1 MSLQMTPDGSRGQ
14 RSDGK
19 GTPTLEAIA
28 SVIDKARALAAAG
41 HHAAVVEFLGGRER
55 AELSDSP
62 TLALLYG
69 IAQARLG
76 RHEQALQWLELA
88 LVQARRLGEPA
99 VERHALNA
107 RGAFALVNGHLTE
120 SADFCTQAL
129 MAASRD
135 GDHATTGR
143 ASNNLGIISHLR
155 GRHAEAISSWEIAA
169 AAFHRVGQQV
179 GVAECHNNLANAYRE
194 QGALDKALAVAD
206 QAVGTAEAAGDEA
219 LFAATLRGRAEIRV
233 ARSEPDLA
241 RRELDRIREIRSRLP
256 DPVGEAED
264 LRVTALVLALE
275 NQEKRAEKALREVMG
290 RAELHGRLQLQ
301 ADATRDLALLLR
313 KAGRLQEAVGAA
325 QAAKAIFSRI
335 GAESD
340 IRKLAEQ
347 GWEESVAAGLRG
359 NLAPVHVAQQYADA
373 GRYAELLTYLE
384 QRSRDEL
391 EESAMLTLL
400 YGIAHSRL
408 GRLEVGQQWAM
419 VAQLRARSLK
429 DRMMEVRALNV
440 CGAIA
445 LERGGID
452 EATYFFS
459 RAQEE
464 ATDDSD
470 MATVGRC
477 ANNLGIIANMQ
488 GDYRR
493 AVIAYTRA
501 IAAYEQAHFHRG
513 VAEARHNLGIVCRA
527 QGQLDRALE
536 IANQA
541 IQEAERLGDRQ
552 LTAQAIAGLAEVRVA
567 RGESE
572 LAKQE
577 VERAI
582 AVHRELKDPVREA
595 EDLRILA
602 GALALTEKT
611 NDAETMLRDV
621 IDRATQHG
629 RPLLL
634 ASAERDLAHLLIRS
648 GDVTAGKAAAQR
660 ARATF
665 QRLSARA
672 EIDRLD
678 ALLEA
683 P

>member
-1 MSLQMTPDGSRGQ
+1 MSNDRSRDQ
-14 RSDGK
+14 R
-19 GTPTLEAIA
+19 LVEASPVLA
-28 SVIDKARALAAAG
+28 KARALAAAG
-41 HHAAVVEFLGGRER
+41 HHAAVVEFLGTRDQ
-55 AELSDSP
+55 AELESTP
-62 TLALLYG
+62 TLALLFG

-76 RHEQALQWLELA
+76 RHEQGLEWIDRALA
-88 LVQARRLGEPA
+88 QARKLGEHG

-107 RGAFALVNGHLTE
+107 RGAIALVRGRLSE
-120 SADFCTQAL
+120 AADFCTQAL

-155 GRHAEAISSWEIAA
+155 GRNAEAIASWEIAA
-169 AAFHRVGQQV
+169 AAFHRAGLQP
-179 GVAECHNNLANAYRE
+179 GVAECHHNLANAYRE
-194 QGALDKALAVAD
+194 QAAFDKALAVAD
-206 QAVGTAEAAGDEA
+206 QAVAAAEAARDETLYA
-219 LFAATLRGRAEIRV
+219 LTLRGRAEVRV

-241 RRELDRIREIRSRLP
+241 RRDLDRVRVIRSQMP
-256 DPVGEAED
+256 DPVAEAED
-264 LRVTALVLALE
+264 LRVLALVLVAE
-275 NQEKRAEKALREVMG
+275 NQLPRAEKSLREVVG
-290 RAELHGRLQLQ
+290 RAELHERPQLL

-313 KAGRLQEAVGAA
+313 RSGRQDEAQVAA
-325 QAAKAIFSRI
+325 QAAKGIFAGI
-335 GAESD
+335 GAEGE
-340 IRKLAEQ
+340 IRKLVDQDWDEEFAAE
-347 GWEESVAAGLRG
+347 LRG
-359 NLAPVHVAQQYADA
+359 SLAPLHVAQQYADA
-373 GRYAELLTYLE
+373 GKYAELLAYLE
-384 QRSRDEL
+384 QRSKDEI

-400 YGIAHSRL
+400 LGIAHSRL

-419 VAQLRARSLK
+419 VAQLRARSLQ
-429 DRMMEVRALNV
+429 DRMLEVRALNV

-452 EATYFFS
+452 EATYFFT

-464 ATDDSD
+464 ASDDND

-501 IAAYEQAHFHRG
+501 IASYEQANFARG
-513 VAEARHNLGIVCRA
+513 VAEARHNLGIACCA

-536 IANQA
+536 IATSA
-541 IQEAERLGDRQ
+541 IEAAQRLGDQQ
-552 LTAQAIAGLAEVRVA
+552 LTAQAVAGLAEIHVA

-572 LAKQE
+572 PAIAAA
-577 VERAI
+577 ERAI
-582 AVHRELKDPVREA
+582 ATHRELKDPVREA
-595 EDLRILA
+595 EDLRIVAGGLALA
-602 GALALTEKT
+602 GRHD
-611 NDAETMLRDV
+611 DAESMLRDV

-634 ASAERDLAHLLIRS
+634 AMAERDLAHLLIKT
-648 GDVTAGKAAAQR
+648 GDVASGKAAAQR
-660 ARATF
+660 ARSSF

-672 EIDRLD
+672 EIAKLD
-678 ALLEA
+678 DLLEA

>member
-1 MSLQMTPDGSRGQ
+1 MPHDDSRQPDSQHGVL
-14 RSDGK
+14 DM
-19 GTPTLEAIA
+19 AA
-28 SVIDKARALAAAG
+28 VIVKARALAGSG
-41 HHAAVVEFLGGRER
+41 HHAAVVELLGARDR
-55 AELSDSP
+55 SELGESP

-76 RHEQALQWLELA
+76 RHDQGMQWLELA
-88 LVQARRLGEPA
+88 LAQARARHEPA

-107 RGAFALVNGHLTE
+107 RGAIALVSGQLTE
-120 SADFCTQAL
+120 AADFCTQAL

-155 GRHAEAISSWEIAA
+155 GRHAEAIASWEIAA
-169 AAFHRVGQQV
+169 AASHRAGLQA

-194 QGALDKALAVAD
+194 QGALDKALAIAD
-206 QAVGTAEAAGDEA
+206 QAVTMAQTAGDET
-219 LFAATLRGRAEIRV
+219 LFALTLRGRAQVRA

-241 RRELDRIREIRSRLP
+241 RFDLDQVREIRSRLP

-264 LRVTALVLALE
+264 LRVTALVLVAE
-275 NQEKRAEKALREVMG
+275 NQVARAEKALREVIG
-290 RAELHGRLQLQ
+290 RAELHRRPQLL
-301 ADATRDLALLLR
+301 ADATRDLALVLR
-313 KAGRLQEAVGAA
+313 RAGKESEARAAAQEARG
-325 QAAKAIFSRI
+325 IFARI
-335 GAESD
+335 GAEGE
-340 IRKLAEQ
+340 IRKLAEH
-347 GWEESVAAGLRG
+347 GWEAAFAAQLRG
-359 NLAPVHVAQQYADA
+359 SLAPLHVAQQYADA

-384 QRSRDEL
+384 QRSKDEL

-408 GRLEVGQQWAM
+408 GRLEMGQQWAM
-419 VAQLRARSLK
+419 VAQLRARALK

-464 ATDDSD
+464 ANDDSD

-477 ANNLGIIANMQ
+477 SNNLGIIATMQ

-527 QGQLDRALE
+527 QGELDRALG
-536 IANQA
+536 IAEQA
-541 IQEAERLGDRQ
+541 VRESERLGDQQ
-552 LTAQAIAGLAEVRVA
+552 LAAQAIAGLAEIRVA

-572 LAKQE
+572 LAVQE
-577 VERAI
+577 VERAL

-595 EDLRILA
+595 EDLRIMA
-602 GALALTEKT
+602 GAVALTGRT
-611 NDAETMLRDV
+611 HDAQVMLKNV

-634 ASAERDLAHLLIRS
+634 ATAERDLAQLLIRT
-648 GDVTAGKAAAQR
+648 GEHAAGKQAAQR
-660 ARATF
+660 ARSIF
-665 QRLSARA
+665 QRLGARA

>member
-1 MSLQMTPDGSRGQ
+1 MLHDD
-14 RSDGK
+14 SDKQPSVGK

-28 SVIDKARALAAAG
+28 SVIDKARELAAAG
-41 HHAAVVEFLGGRER
+41 HHAAVVEFLGSRER
-55 AELSDSP
+55 TELGESP

-76 RHEQALQWLELA
+76 RHEQGRQWLELA
-88 LVQARRLGEPA
+88 LAQARQRGESA

-107 RGAFALVNGHLTE
+107 RGAFALVNGQLTE
-120 SADFCTQAL
+120 AADYCTQAL

-169 AAFHRVGQQV
+169 AACHRAGNQV
-179 GVAECHNNLANAYRE
+179 GVAECHNNLANGYRD
-194 QGALDKALAVAD
+194 QGALDKALAAAD
-206 QAVGTAEAAGDEA
+206 QAVATAEAAGDEA
-219 LFAATLRGRAEIRV
+219 LFAAILRGRAEIRV
-233 ARSEPDLA
+233 VRSEPDLA
-241 RRELDRIREIRSRLP
+241 RRDLDRVREIRSRLP

-264 LRVTALVLALE
+264 LRVIALVLAAE
-275 NQEKRAEKALREVMG
+275 GQVARAEKSLREVMG
-290 RAELHGRLQLQ
+290 RAELHGRMQLQ

-313 KAGRLQEAVGAA
+313 KAGQLQQAVGAA
-325 QAAKAIFSRI
+325 QAAKALFSRI

-347 GWEESVAAGLRG
+347 GWEESVAAELRG
-359 NLAPVHVAQQYADA
+359 NLAPLHVAQQYADA

-384 QRSRDEL
+384 ERSRDEL

-419 VAQLRARSLK
+419 VAQLRARALK

-527 QGQLDRALE
+527 QGQLDRALD

-577 VERAI
+577 VERAL

-602 GALALTEKT
+602 GALALTDKT

-634 ASAERDLAHLLIRS
+634 ASAERDLAHLLIRG
-648 GDVTAGKAAAQR
+648 GDVAAGKAAAQR

>member
-1 MSLQMTPDGSRGQ
+1 MLHDDPDKQPSV
-14 RSDGK
+14 GK

-28 SVIDKARALAAAG
+28 SVIDKARELAAAG
-41 HHAAVVEFLGGRER
+41 HHAAVVEFLGSRER
-55 AELSDSP
+55 TELGESP

-76 RHEQALQWLELA
+76 RHEQGRQWLELA
-88 LVQARRLGEPA
+88 LAQARQRGESA

-107 RGAFALVNGHLTE
+107 RGAFALVNGQLTE
-120 SADFCTQAL
+120 AADYCTQAL

-135 GDHATTGR
+135 GDHATTGP

-169 AAFHRVGQQV
+169 AACHRAGNQV
-179 GVAECHNNLANAYRE
+179 GVAECHNNLANGYRD
-194 QGALDKALAVAD
+194 QGALDKALAAADLAVA
-206 QAVGTAEAAGDEA
+206 TAEAAGDEA
-219 LFAATLRGRAEIRV
+219 LFAAILRGRAEIRV
-233 ARSEPDLA
+233 VRSEPDLA
-241 RRELDRIREIRSRLP
+241 RRDLRRVREIRSRLP

-264 LRVTALVLALE
+264 LRVIALVLAAE
-275 NQEKRAEKALREVMG
+275 GQVARAEKSLREVMG
-290 RAELHGRLQLQ
+290 RAELHGRMQLQ

-313 KAGRLQEAVGAA
+313 KAGQLQQAVGAA
-325 QAAKAIFSRI
+325 QAAKALFSRI

-347 GWEESVAAGLRG
+347 GWEESVSAELRG
-359 NLAPVHVAQQYADA
+359 NLAPLHVAQQYADA

-384 QRSRDEL
+384 ERSRDEL

-419 VAQLRARSLK
+419 VAQLRARALK

-440 CGAIA
+440 CGPIA

-527 QGQLDRALE
+527 QGELDRALGMAE
-536 IANQA
+536 QA
-541 IQEAERLGDRQ
+541 VRESERLGGQQ
-552 LTAQAIAGLAEVRVA
+552 LTAQAIAGLAE
-567 RGESE
+567 
-572 LAKQE
+572 
-577 VERAI
+577 I
-582 AVHRELKDPVREA
+582 
-595 EDLRILA
+595 
-602 GALALTEKT
+602 
-611 NDAETMLRDV
+611 
-621 IDRATQHG
+621 
-629 RPLLL
+629 
-634 ASAERDLAHLLIRS
+634 
-648 GDVTAGKAAAQR
+648 
-660 ARATF
+660 
-665 QRLSARA
+665 
-672 EIDRLD
+672 RLD
-678 ALLEA
+678 
-683 P
+683 

>member
-1 MSLQMTPDGSRGQ
+1 MSNDQARDQHL
-14 RSDGK
+14 
-19 GTPTLEAIA
+19 LEASPVVA
-28 SVIDKARALAAAG
+28 KARALAAAG
-41 HHAAVVEFLGGRER
+41 HHAALVEFLGSRDES
-55 AELSDSP
+55 ELEITP

-76 RHEQALQWLELA
+76 RHDQGLEWIDRALA
-88 LVQARRLGEPA
+88 SARQRGEHG

-107 RGAFALVNGHLTE
+107 RGAIALVSGRLTE
-120 SADFCTQAL
+120 AADFCTQAL

-169 AAFHRVGQQV
+169 AAFHRAGVQA
-179 GVAECHNNLANAYRE
+179 GVADCHHNLANAYRE
-194 QGALDKALAVAD
+194 QAALDKALATAD
-206 QAVGTAEAAGDEA
+206 QAVAAAEATRDETLYA
-219 LFAATLRGRAEIRV
+219 MTLRGRAEIRAV
-233 ARSEPDLA
+233 RSEPELA
-241 RRELDRIREIRSRLP
+241 RRDLDRIRVIRSQMP
-256 DPVGEAED
+256 DPVAEAED
-264 LRVTALVLALE
+264 LRIQALVLVVE
-275 NQEKRAEKALREVMG
+275 NQARRAEKALRDVVS
-290 RAELHGRLQLQ
+290 RAELHERLLLQ
-301 ADATRDLALLLR
+301 GEATRDLAMVLR
-313 KAGRLQEAVGAA
+313 RSGRTADA
-325 QAAKAIFSRI
+325 QAAAQSAKDIFARM
-335 GAESD
+335 GAEGE

-347 GWEESVAAGLRG
+347 GWDESFAAELRG
-359 NLAPVHVAQQYADA
+359 SLAPLHIAQQYADA
-373 GRYAELLTYLE
+373 GKYAELLTYLE

-400 YGIAHSRL
+400 LGIAHSRL

-452 EATYFFS
+452 EATYFFT

-464 ATDDSD
+464 AADDND
-470 MATVGRC
+470 VAAVGRC

-493 AVIAYTRA
+493 AVTAYTRA
-501 IAAYEQAHFHRG
+501 IAAYDQAHYGRG
-513 VAEARHNLGIVCRA
+513 VAEARHNLGIACRA

-536 IANQA
+536 TANLA
-541 IQEAERLGDRQ
+541 IEEAQRLGDQQ
-552 LTAQAIAGLAEVRVA
+552 LTAQAVAGLAEIHVA
-567 RGESE
+567 RGESD
-572 LAKQE
+572 LALSA

-582 AVHRELKDPVREA
+582 ATHRELKDPVREA
-595 EDLRILA
+595 EDLRIKAGAFALA
-602 GALALTEKT
+602 GRRD
-611 NDAETMLRDV
+611 DAETILRDV
-621 IDRATQHG
+621 IARATEHG

-634 ASAERDLAHLLIRS
+634 AMAERDLAHLLMQG
-648 GDVTAGKAAAQR
+648 GDAAAGKEAAQR
-660 ARATF
+660 ARSTF

-672 EIDRLD
+672 EIDKLD
-678 ALLEA
+678 TLLESA
-683 P
+683 

>member
-1 MSLQMTPDGSRGQ
+1 MSKDQARDQ
-14 RSDGK
+14 R
-19 GTPTLEAIA
+19 LVEASPVVA
-28 SVIDKARALAAAG
+28 KARALAAAG
-41 HHAAVVEFLGGRER
+41 HHAAVVEFLGARDQS
-55 AELSDSP
+55 ELADP

-76 RHEQALQWLELA
+76 RHEQGLQWIDQALA
-88 LVQARRLGEPA
+88 AARQRGEHG

-107 RGAFALVNGHLTE
+107 RGAIALLSGNLTE
-120 SADFCTQAL
+120 AADFCTQAL

-169 AAFHRVGQQV
+169 AAFHRAGQHI

-194 QGALDKALAVAD
+194 QGALDKALAVA
-206 QAVGTAEAAGDEA
+206 EAAGDEA
-219 LFAATLRGRAEIRV
+219 LFAVTLRGRAEIRV
-233 ARSEPDLA
+233 VRSEPELA
-241 RRELDRIREIRSRLP
+241 RRELDRVREIRGRLP

-264 LRVTALVLALE
+264 LRVIALVLAAE
-275 NQEKRAEKALREVMG
+275 GQVARAEKSLREVMG
-290 RAELHGRLQLQ
+290 RAELHGRAQLQ

-313 KAGRLQEAVGAA
+313 KAGRLQEAIGAA

-419 VAQLRARSLK
+419 VAQLRARTLK

-452 EATYFFS
+452 EATYFFT

-464 ATDDSD
+464 ATDDND

-488 GDYRR
+488 GDYKR
-493 AVIAYTRA
+493 AVTAYTRA
-501 IAAYEQAHFHRG
+501 IAAYEQAHFARG
-513 VAEARHNLGIVCRA
+513 VAESRHNLGIVCRA
-527 QGQLDRALE
+527 QGKLDRALE
-536 IANQA
+536 IAQIA
-541 IQEAERLGDRQ
+541 IQEAQALSDPQ
-552 LTAQAIAGLAEVRVA
+552 FTAQAIAGLAEIHVA
-567 RGESE
+567 RGERD
-572 LAKQE
+572 LAIAAI
-577 VERAI
+577 ERAI
-582 AVHRELKDPVREA
+582 TTHRELKDPVREA
-595 EDLRILA
+595 EDLRIKA
-602 GALALTEKT
+602 GALALNGGRDESATL
-611 NDAETMLRDV
+611 LRAV
-621 IDRATQHG
+621 IERASEHG

-634 ASAERDLAHLLIRS
+634 AMAERDLAHLLIQM
-648 GDVTAGKAAAQR
+648 GDATGGKAAAQR
-660 ARATF
+660 ARSSF

-672 EIDRLD
+672 EIDKLD
-678 ALLEA
+678 DLLETA
-683 P
+683 